1 MFVPR
6 RCEIRIKFRQFI
18 ENWRVEMRE
27 ILWLTVLSLH
37 SVAGET
43 IAGRV
48 LTVTTT
54 EVETETARV
63 VHSSGLRLS
72 RDTV

>member
-1 MFVPR
+1 
-6 RCEIRIKFRQFI
+6 
-18 ENWRVEMRE
+18 MRE

-63 VHSSGLRLS
+63 VQYSGLRLS